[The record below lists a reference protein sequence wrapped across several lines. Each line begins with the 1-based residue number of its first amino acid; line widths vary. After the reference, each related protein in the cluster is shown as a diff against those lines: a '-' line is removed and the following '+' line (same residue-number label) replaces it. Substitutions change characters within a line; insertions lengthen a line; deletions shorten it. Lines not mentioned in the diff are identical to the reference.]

1 MNIKDQILYSKNDIQ
16 NLMDILDTFPKQD
29 IELNYIKKLL
39 ITGKFN

>member
-1 MNIKDQILYSKNDIQ
+1 MNIKDQILYSKNDLQ
-16 NLMDILDTFPKQD
+16 NLMDISDTFPKQD